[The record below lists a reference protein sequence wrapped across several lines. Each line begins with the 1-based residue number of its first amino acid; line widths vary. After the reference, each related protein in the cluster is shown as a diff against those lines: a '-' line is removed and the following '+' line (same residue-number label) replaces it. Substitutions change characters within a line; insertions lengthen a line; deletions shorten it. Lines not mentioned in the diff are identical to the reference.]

1 MTVVDQLAALPTP
14 ALLLDE
20 RRILAN
26 IARPRE
32 RAMGLGVRLR
42 VHLKTAK
49 SVDVARRLP
58 EGARS
63 VSVVIGALSPAG
75 GSPASLLRARSSG

>member
-20 RRILAN
+20 RRMLAN

-42 VHLKTAK
+42 HLKTAK

-63 VSVVIGALSPAG
+63 VSVMIGALSPAG